1 MIKFLYYLVFDLSLL
16 FIKTKWIKTIMFIGF
31 YQLYYGYKMISS
43 IFSEIIPK
51 PQNWCPEKFEMDTRK
66 TKWKGYFSV
75 LCTEKNIIICLYFRL
90 TSIKKHQQ
98 KMHHVTWYPG
108 FSKQIIWQQ
117 DLSGRIQATM
127 QQNTISIGRH
137 RQIFASQIHF
147 IHSSHPMSFIKSET
161 VFEDKGTFNNY
172 VD

>member
-1 MIKFLYYLVFDLSLL
+1 MIC
-16 FIKTKWIKTIMFIGF
+16 
-31 YQLYYGYKMISS
+31 S
-43 IFSEIIPK
+43 IFSDIIPK

-127 QQNTISIGRH
+127 QQNTNRAFFMSLFSIRVMTPKK
-137 RQIFASQIHF
+137 FWC
-147 IHSSHPMSFIKSET
+147 SHNT
-161 VFEDKGTFNNY
+161 VWKALPSLFCL
-172 VD
+172 